1 MAMFKNESSRDSEIL
16 TVYYMKIINNLSQRD
31 GNQVSLRH
39 VEESAE
45 ILARVLQL
53 RTHLG
58 APKAFHVSLKKG
70 DDGVVD
76 STKAVFDFH
85 ESVAAQNYPYF
96 SPLNY
101 AIYGYY

>member
-1 MAMFKNESSRDSEIL
+1 M
-16 TVYYMKIINNLSQRD
+16 
-31 GNQVSLRH
+31 
-39 VEESAE
+39 EESAE

-58 APKAFHVSLKKG
+58 APKTFNVSLKKG
-70 DDGVVD
+70 DQGVD
-76 STKAVFDFH
+76 STKAVFDFE
-85 ESVAAQNYPYF
+85 ESVTGRKYPYF